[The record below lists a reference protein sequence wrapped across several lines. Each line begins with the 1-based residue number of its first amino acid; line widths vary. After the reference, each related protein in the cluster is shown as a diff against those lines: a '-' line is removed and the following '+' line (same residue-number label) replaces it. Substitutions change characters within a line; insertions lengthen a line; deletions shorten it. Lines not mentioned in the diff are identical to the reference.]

1 MFCPKC
7 GKEMI
12 NNGCPNCGYVIN
24 QTTQYPPQN
33 NIYPP
38 EYTAPQQPYI
48 PEKPDKSS
56 VGLNILSFFVP
67 IFGIIWYFVKKSER
81 PKEAKGT
88 LKTAIVSIVVNLV
101 IAMVLT
107 VLMFIGLFVGFGAI
121 ADAETPR
128 LYEQETEITTQVPFD
143 TVTQSQQSEEY
154 LPELPHSI
162 AFQDYQIEIGEDKI
176 KLPISYGDF
185 CEQTGFWRGY
195 GFDNQIKL
203 DTRRL
208 VTVSVVYGDNDEP
221 LQLTVVNTSK
231 DGPKKIEDCTVVG
244 ITQLGDC
251 GTPIVFA
258 NGMYVG
264 METTKENIKS
274 AFGEP
279 SEVDE
284 NNLYCRMTYYEDYD
298 EYGSGRNF
306 TIRLVDGVITEI
318 STTKLD

>member
-1 MFCPKC
+1 MFCSKC
-7 GKEMI
+7 GKELV
-12 NNGCPNCGYVIN
+12 NGVCTNRECDN
-24 QTTQYPPQN
+24 QAYSTATVTPP
-33 NIYPP
+33 
-38 EYTAPQQPYI
+38 TMAPVQSPST
-48 PEKPDKSS
+48 PEKPDKSN

-88 LKTAIVSIVVNLV
+88 LKTAIVSIVINLV

-107 VLMFIGLFVGFGAI
+107 VLMFIGLFAGFGVI
-121 ADAETPR
+121 AAADIPR
-128 LYEQETEITTQVPFD
+128 PYEQETEITTQEPSD

-162 AFQDYQIEIGEDKI
+162 AYQDYQIEVGSSKI
-176 KLPISYGDF
+176 KLPVSYGDF
-185 CEQTGFWRGY
+185 CEQTGGFWRGY

-203 DTRRL
+203 DKNQL
-208 VTVSVVYGDNDEP
+208 ETVSVVYADYDEP
-221 LQLTVVNTSK
+221 LLLTVTNTSN
-231 DGPKKIEDCTVVG
+231 DGPKKIEDCTIVG
-244 ITQLGDC
+244 ITQLDDC
-251 GTPIVFA
+251 GTPIIFA

-279 SEVDE
+279 YEVDE
-284 NNLYCRMTYYEDYD
+284 NNLYCRMTYYEDYE

-306 TIRLVDGVITEI
+306 TIRLVNGVITEI
-318 STTKLD
+318 STTKLR